1 MDERENQQRA
11 IEETRERIGQIAGEL
26 AERANPPY
34 VKARVREAAE
44 REAEIVK
51 EAAIKKAL
59 IMKEDVKEAAMRK
72 AVNVRGRVL
81 QSPTTYSLLGALGGW
96 LLGAFIGRRV
106 PQRLAART
114 SADERLWADEG
125 LSMEASM
132 EPSEPGISERASGAV
147 AGAKG
152 RASEAIAGAK
162 EKATETI
169 NAAREKLGGTV
180 SNVRERIPSADEV
193 SAKANE
199 VTERTSSFIHDAA
212 STRPLL
218 FALIPLCLGAI
229 FAAVLPISSSERRAL
244 ARAKQKVNEQ
254 LSTLG
259 ERVENRIA
267 AQQGSD
273 GQAAQS
279 AQPAP
284 SAEGGP
290 LNPAEV
296 HVH

>member
-26 AERANPPY
+26 AERANAPY

-59 IMKEDVKEAAMRK
+59 IMKEDMKEAAMRK
-72 AVNVRGRVL
+72 AVNVRGRVM

-96 LLGAFIGRRV
+96 LLGAFLGRRV
-106 PQRLAART
+106 TPRLAART
-114 SADERLWADEG
+114 TADERLWADEG
-125 LSMEASM
+125 LSMEPSM
-132 EPSEPGISERASGAV
+132 EPSEPGIGERASGAI

-152 RASEAIAGAK
+152 RASETIAGAK
-162 EKATETI
+162 EKVSETFH
-169 NAAREKLGGTV
+169 AAREKLGDTV
-180 SNVRERIPSADEV
+180 SNVRERIPTSEDV

-199 VTERTSSFIHDAA
+199 VSERTSSFIHTSS
-212 STRPLL
+212 STHPLI
-218 FALIPLCLGAI
+218 FALVPLCLGAI
-229 FAAVLPISSSERRAL
+229 FAALLPMSSSERRAL

-254 LSTLG
+254 LSVLG

-267 AQQGSD
+267 AQQGSQ
-273 GQAAQS
+273 GQAAPS
-279 AQPAP
+279 GQPGP